1 MKHTKTKTIGNYVAR
16 VVEKLQRR
24 LPDCEP
30 DLLRYYALLVLVL
43 GKVTTRQDVHD
54 AWAIWRDSTDPEH
67 RSLVPYDEL
76 TAEVKMLDEPYA
88 HAIRMVSP

>member
-1 MKHTKTKTIGNYVAR
+1 MPSNDVTTPNYVNR
-16 VVEKLQRR
+16 IVERLQKR
-24 LPDCEP
+24 LPDCET
-30 DLLRYYALLVLVL
+30 DLLRYYALLVLTV

-54 AWAIWRDSTDPEH
+54 AWAIWRDSTQPDH

-76 TAEVKMLDEPYA
+76 SDEVKMLDEPYA